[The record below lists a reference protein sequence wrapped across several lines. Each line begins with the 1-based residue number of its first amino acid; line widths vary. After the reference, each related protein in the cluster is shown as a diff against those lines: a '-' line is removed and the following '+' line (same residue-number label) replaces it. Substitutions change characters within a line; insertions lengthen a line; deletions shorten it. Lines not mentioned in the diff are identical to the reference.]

1 MGDKQSKP
9 VAGRRKDLKTV
20 HYDEW
25 PTTTANI
32 PKKERALVCV
42 SIDFGTTYSGF
53 AYSFKSDPNHCFGQH
68 KKFPTVVLLDPEQK
82 VVAFGTAARDK
93 YKQLTKTRE
102 HTNWYLFERF
112 KMALFVNDEPLSKDI
127 ELKDVDGKKMK
138 AFDVFTQ
145 AIALMTTEVM
155 NTLNG
160 VYMNMH
166 QRNGLEFKSETD
178 IHWVLTV
185 PAIWDDLAKKFM
197 RDSASKAGIPDE
209 MLTIALEP
217 EVASLYC
224 LEKLGLSKLPTGH
237 RFMIMDLGGGTAD
250 ITMHEVNADRTLSE
264 LHQPTGGDFG
274 GTKSVMRRRF
284 GDMITIPLE
293 PSQAVLNGA
302 VVYGH
307 RPLAIAERVCKYTYG
322 IGRMMKFKPHHPAH
336 RKVKIDGL
344 DYCDGIFNKHI
355 EVGTKIR
362 VAEDAEKAVVHK
374 YFPTTTAM
382 KQAVLDVYASPFKD
396 PMFVDDHGCQ
406 LVGLIKLD
414 IDSHGDIYSELL
426 VKMMFGGTELQVQ
439 VTDVKN
445 NKITN
450 ASFGFLG

>member
-1 MGDKQSKP
+1 
-9 VAGRRKDLKTV
+9 
-20 HYDEW
+20 
-25 PTTTANI
+25 
-32 PKKERALVCV
+32 
-42 SIDFGTTYSGF
+42 
-53 AYSFKSDPNHCFGQH
+53 
-68 KKFPTVVLLDPEQK
+68 
-82 VVAFGTAARDK
+82 
-93 YKQLTKTRE
+93 
-102 HTNWYLFERF
+102 
-112 KMALFVNDEPLSKDI
+112 
-127 ELKDVDGKKMK
+127 
-138 AFDVFTQ
+138 
-145 AIALMTTEVM
+145 
-155 NTLNG
+155 
-160 VYMNMH
+160 
-166 QRNGLEFKSETD
+166 
-178 IHWVLTV
+178 
-185 PAIWDDLAKKFM
+185 
-197 RDSASKAGIPDE
+197 
-209 MLTIALEP
+209 
-217 EVASLYC
+217 
-224 LEKLGLSKLPTGH
+224 
-237 RFMIMDLGGGTAD
+237 
-250 ITMHEVNADRTLSE
+250 MHEVNADRTLSE

-274 GTKSVMRRRF
+274 GTKVDNEFVNLLVKIFGAPLYQKFKRNHIEKYISLMQEFETKKRTFDGSRRMALQFPIELGEMYLEDVDQTFQSALHETPFEGKVQCIADKFIIVEELAKTFFDDTIEQIVITADNLLKKVPNMNSIILVGGFSESPYLKSVMRRRF